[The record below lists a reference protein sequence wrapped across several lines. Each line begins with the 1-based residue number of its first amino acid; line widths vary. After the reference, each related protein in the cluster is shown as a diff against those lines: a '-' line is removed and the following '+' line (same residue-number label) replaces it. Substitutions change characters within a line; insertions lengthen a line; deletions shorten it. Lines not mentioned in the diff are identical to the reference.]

1 MFEFLF
7 GGNSKSKRKS
17 KKSIK
22 SKTNKKNKKKNTM
35 NNVNTIK
42 HQDFFDNVAKTHS
55 YLTIKRVRV

>member
-22 SKTNKKNKKKNTM
+22 SKTNKKNKNTM

-55 YLTIKRVRV
+55 YLTIKRVKV